1 MEHKIKF
8 IIIGLAGFSLVC
20 LFLFIQATSS
30 QQMLT
35 RERNDLKSENTA
47 LTGKI
52 NKLEG
57 DLKENQKKLASLKS
71 DRDKAS
77 QELIDLLQKFEQVS
91 RTRDELVTKLEQQSK
106 ARPREIV
113 VVKQEEAV
121 APSTNTADAYWAGV
135 LKAKTDLEMQLSSIR
150 GELRSLQINNEAL
163 QRDKGALE
171 TDIKSLTNEKAD
183 LLRQLDYNQKLLD
196 SLAQDVVREKNDK
209 SKIQD
214 NLKIIKGEN
223 TVLIRQLKSL
233 NSRKAALEKKINELQ
248 EGKSTVEKRLNEM
261 EEMLADRV
269 SQIDSLKDGLDQV
282 RSGKASLSSAED
294 RPKQSVELPAIVV
307 RSLPSDSNE
316 KKESVDFSGRILAV
330 NPDSNF
336 VVIDA
341 GSSVGVKIGDSFS
354 VYRDGKSIGLIAVI
368 QVRGNISACD
378 IRKKSTAF
386 RIGDSIK

>member
-1 MEHKIKF
+1 
-8 IIIGLAGFSLVC
+8 
-20 LFLFIQATSS
+20 
-30 QQMLT
+30 
-35 RERNDLKSENTA
+35 
-47 LTGKI
+47 
-52 NKLEG
+52 
-57 DLKENQKKLASLKS
+57 
-71 DRDKAS
+71 
-77 QELIDLLQKFEQVS
+77 
-91 RTRDELVTKLEQQSK
+91 LEQQSK
-106 ARPREIV
+106 VKPRETII
-113 VVKQEEAV
+113 VKQEEVA

-171 TDIKSLTNEKAD
+171 ADIKSLTNEKTD

-261 EEMLADRV
+261 EAMLADRV

-282 RSGKASLSSAED
+282 RSGKVSPLTED
-294 RPKQSVELPAIVV
+294 KPKQSVELPAIVV
-307 RSLPSDSNE
+307 RSMPPGSNE
-316 KKESVDFSGRILAV
+316 KKESADFSGRILAV

-341 GSSVGVKIGDSFS
+341 GSSAGVKIGDSFS
-354 VYRDGKSIGLIAVI
+354 VYRDGKSIGLIEVI

-378 IRKKSTAF
+378 IKKKSAAL